1 MNKSE
6 CLVCSLMLEL
16 DSLISRIKNI
26 DQAYS
31 RTTNEKLQDRLFF
44 ENRTIFKRIE
54 EILSFAEFLVE
65 RSKEKLTLSSLLLE
79 KCRRSI
85 YEINVK
91 RNLFFL

>member
-1 MNKSE
+1 
-6 CLVCSLMLEL
+6 MLEH

-31 RTTNEKLQDRLFF
+31 RTTHEKLRDRLFF
-44 ENRTIFKRIE
+44 DNRTIFKRIE
-54 EILSFAEFLVE
+54 EISSFAEFLVV
-65 RSKEKLTLSSLLLE
+65 RTKEEITLSSLLLE

>member
-1 MNKSE
+1 
-6 CLVCSLMLEL
+6 MLEH

-31 RTTNEKLQDRLFF
+31 RTTNEKLRDRLFF

-54 EILSFAEFLVE
+54 EISSFAEFLVV
-65 RSKEKLTLSSLLLE
+65 RTKEEITLSSLLLE

-85 YEINVK
+85 YEINEP
-91 RNLFFL
+91 